1 MTEDPGGVLGE
12 CVVAEDPAGVLG
24 ECVVAEDPA
33 GVLYL
38 RFRRT
43 AGGPPDSAGYT
54 GLLALLG
61 AFTPLVEAAPP
72 DAALADVGGALRYFG
87 RDAQGLASVIRVRA
101 LALHGVDCS
110 IGAAANPMVARMAA
124 RRAAP
129 GTTFVVDRGEEAAF
143 LAPLPAAALDGVGA
157 ATARTLCGYGLD
169 SVGRIAAAPL
179 ATLQR
184 ITGVRTGREL
194 WERARGID
202 RTRVVPNAAA
212 RSLAAERSF
221 PRDELSP
228 EQHRRALLS
237 LTEELGARLRGEGQ
251 VCRSLAVSVRY
262 ADRTGYATLT
272 RSRTLGEPT
281 AHSAALTALAYR
293 IHESFGLQRARVRG
307 IALRAEGLV
316 DAGRASRQLT
326 FDPADERSRRIE
338 EVADRLRERFG
349 PGAVKPAGLAA

>member
-1 MTEDPGGVLGE
+1 M
-12 CVVAEDPAGVLG
+12 
-24 ECVVAEDPA
+24 AEDPA

-307 IALRAEGLV
+307 IALRAEGLT
-316 DAGRASRQLT
+316 DADRASRQLT